1 MLQQLIYII
10 IGGLTG
16 LLVFAS
22 ADLPLIWR
30 ETAINTRTDIKEG
43 SNYSSVKLLSTLIKA
58 IAILIWVA
66 SLIAICYLIY
76 KYAFYYDAVVDVRID
91 ESFSPTPT
99 DAPAPF

>member
-76 KYAFYYDAVVDVRID
+76 KYAISYAVYDVGID
-91 ESFSPTPT
+91 ESFLPTPT